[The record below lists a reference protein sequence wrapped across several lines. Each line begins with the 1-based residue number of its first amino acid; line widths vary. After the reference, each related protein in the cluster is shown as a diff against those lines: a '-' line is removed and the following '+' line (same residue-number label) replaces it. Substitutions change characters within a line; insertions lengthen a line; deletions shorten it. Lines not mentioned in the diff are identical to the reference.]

1 MNNFV
6 KRIKT
11 EWSGNNNI
19 PINGWCSWYKHTFFL
34 VNVLSNLGNK
44 NEDECVTIA
53 VKLGCPILT
62 KKMDHITAD
71 AMLQE

>member
-1 MNNFV
+1 M
-6 KRIKT
+6 
-11 EWSGNNNI
+11 
-19 PINGWCSWYKHTFFL
+19 FFL

-71 AMLQE
+71 AMWQE